1 MLAGDRVKT
10 MNYSLEYWWPSEGDA
25 RDMKLGGAIGSWV
38 AQNQKVLDKRRATE
52 VVQLVKEQFPYLQS
66 IDARHVQLQWARLP

>member
-10 MNYSLEYWWPSEGDA
+10 MSYTFEYWWPSHGTNY
-25 RDMKLGGAIGSWV
+25 DMKYGGKVGAWI

-52 VVQLVKEQFPYLQS
+52 AVQLIKEQFPDLSQ
-66 IDARHVQLQWARLP
+66 IDAMHVQLQWARI